1 MDVFHITGTP
11 KARVQYF
18 CAVSRKK
25 QAFLK
30 AYRRR
35 SCLHNQTPKQFWEKK
50 RKSLQEDQRPLIPFS
65 VVDGVCLG
73 KIGHEIYATE
83 TWRIDLSLSKP
94 SYLEIHNSY
103 SSACSFSSYFFFQQ
117 HQLCLSVSFSLTQWH
132 LWQNSAARGSCPTP
146 PRQRA
151 DEFTGTSFNSSQ
163 CICNVPSAS
172 CCTFWSCTL
181 CNPDM
186 LVRLISNCIFIPGCY
201 HDIILRKCSGKINF
215 YSSAE
220 MFLYC
225 LISDFR

>member
-1 MDVFHITGTP
+1 MGE
-11 KARVQYF
+11 
-18 CAVSRKK
+18 KK
-25 QAFLK
+25 K
-30 AYRRR
+30 KSSRR
-35 SCLHNQTPKQFWEKK
+35 SKTSNTLLCCWW
-50 RKSLQEDQRPLIPFS
+50 
-65 VVDGVCLG
+65 GVLG
-73 KIGHEIYATE
+73 QNWA
-83 TWRIDLSLSKP
+83 WNLCDRDLRIDLSLSKP

-186 LVRLISNCIFIPGCY
+186 LMRLISNCIFIPGCY

-215 YSSAE
+215 YSSVE